1 MFRDFSI
8 SDKEKIQKY
17 TFAANFCGCDLAF
30 ANLFIWKFYFRTQI
44 AENEGFLFIRY
55 WYNDKL
61 YFMLP
66 LGNGDLKKAVSLI
79 EKNARDEGKPFRL
92 QGLTPK
98 MCEKLELVL
107 PEKFEYISN
116 RGYSDYIYLREEL
129 ATLLGKKFQ
138 PKRNHINQFLRAFP
152 NYEFLKITPEIVP
165 QCIDLERIWENR
177 HNSENESQSRKVER
191 TAITTAL
198 ENFDELGLQGG
209 ALKVNGKIV
218 AFTYGSPINS
228 TVFDI
233 ACEKADTEII
243 GVYAMI
249 NNLFAKSIPEN
260 FVYINREEDLGIEG
274 LRKAKLSYQP
284 YAILPKYTAKIS
296 IKY

>member
-8 SDKEKIQKY
+8 SDKEKIQRY
-17 TFAANFCGCDLAF
+17 TFSANFNGCDLAF
-30 ANLFIWKFYFRTQI
+30 ANLFIWKFYFCTQI

-79 EKNARDEGKPFRL
+79 EENAKSEGKPFRL
-92 QGLTPK
+92 QGLTPP
-98 MCEKLELVL
+98 MREKLESVF
-107 PEKFEYISN
+107 PEKFEFISN
-116 RGYSDYIYLREEL
+116 RDYSDYIYLHEEL
-129 ATLLGKKFQ
+129 ATLSGKKFQ
-138 PKRNHINQFLRAFP
+138 PKRNHINQFLRTFP
-152 NYEFLKITPEIVP
+152 DYEFLKITPEIVP
-165 QCIDLERIWENR
+165 QCIDLERVWESR
-177 HNSENESQSRKVER
+177 HSNENESQSRKVER

-198 ENFDELGLQGG
+198 ENFDALGLQGG

-228 TVFDI
+228 SVFDI

-243 GVYAMI
+243 GAYSMI
-249 NNLFAKSIPEN
+249 NNLFAKQISKD
-260 FVYINREEDLGIEG
+260 FVYLNREEDLGIEG

-284 YAILPKYTAKIS
+284 YEILPKFTAKPV
-296 IKY
+296 